1 MCICFNFQI
10 KQNMLSNLYAKTAND
25 GSSKMPGQGKG
36 KLLLFASLTISIL
49 HCVLVFYPFDV
60 HGVVARDRQGWGRS
74 GGIGASCSGQDIE
87 NHVRSN
93 GVDVY
98 CEGGLIGC
106 QCLVKNVEGEVVRN
120 VEGDKNENV
129 K

>member
-1 MCICFNFQI
+1 M
-10 KQNMLSNLYAKTAND
+10 NMLSNLYAKTDNA

-36 KLLLFASLTISIL
+36 KLFLFAPLAISIL
-49 HCVLVFYPFDV
+49 HWVPVFYPFEVDCV
-60 HGVVARDRQGWGRS
+60 IAQDRQGWGRS
-74 GGIGASCSGQDIE
+74 GGLGASCSGQDIE
-87 NHVRSN
+87 NHVRSD

-106 QCLVKNVEGEVVRN
+106 RCLVKNVEGEVVRN